1 MEQPLVEQPLV
12 EQSVVQE
19 PAMKQRSVE
28 RKSITE
34 DGEKK
39 GSGAGSREDLGGS
52 EGGYT
57 SFPNSGGA

>member
-1 MEQPLVEQPLV
+1 MEQPLV

-39 GSGAGSREDLGGS
+39 GSGAGSREGLGGS

-57 SFPNSGGA
+57 SFPNLGGA